1 MKNLVFILRVDNTID
16 LITNSSS
23 ELFVIKSTKQ
33 KDVVIKMLEKALED
47 IYDYNIELG
56 ERVLKEKEE
65 WEVDYEKTN
74 FLNNFPEEKHA
85 EIEELFSQTNWYSFV
100 IDRDH
105 EYIREI
111 ENALIKIGFELIDT
125 DY

>member
-1 MKNLVFILRVDNTID
+1 MKNLVFILRIDNTID

-33 KDVVIKMLEKALED
+33 KEVIIKLLEKALEG
-47 IYDYNIELG
+47 IYDYNIKLG

-74 FLNNFPEEKHA
+74 FLNNFPEEKHE
-85 EIEELFSQTNWYSFV
+85 EIEALFSQTNWYSFV

-111 ENALIKIGFELIDT
+111 ENTLIKIGFELIDT